1 MKGAH
6 VFDAQF
12 GHPIRSGHLV
22 GGNAIVEHV
31 LDRAVGHLHA
41 RANVGQPV
49 ELRADLADLG
59 AEELV
64 EIHEHVVLAEGAAG
78 GRAGMIIAYVRSPN
92 SGMPRSYIWP
102 SSYILPVLTSWR
114 ALRMIS
120 AVMRLDAP
128 AWSSAPHGEG
138 HQGPCSR
145 VWEKHGR
152 DKASTRIAEVSD
164 FMSFSLVNGS
174 RKCTAMV

>member
-1 MKGAH
+1 M
-6 VFDAQF
+6 FDAQF

-64 EIHEHVVLAEGAAG
+64 EVHEHVVLAEGAAS
-78 GRAGMIIAYVRSPN
+78 GRAGNDHRI
-92 SGMPRSYIWP
+92 
-102 SSYILPVLTSWR
+102 R
-114 ALRMIS
+114 ALAKQRH
-120 AVMRLDAP
+120 AA
-128 AWSSAPHGEG
+128 
-138 HQGPCSR
+138 
-145 VWEKHGR
+145 
-152 DKASTRIAEVSD
+152 
-164 FMSFSLVNGS
+164 LVYL
-174 RKCTAMV
+174 A